1 MNNSENVIADMIVE
15 QLKTMDVDGETMQYI
30 LNKVGME
37 DQMHRQLV
45 MTMPT
50 EKTLELL
57 DEKKDLEDARFMCDN
72 CGGGFKR
79 KEMVFGDDNDLCED
93 CSK

>member
-1 MNNSENVIADMIVE
+1 MNEDKFQQSLDIID
-15 QLKTMDVDGETMQYI
+15 QLLLNDVDGETMQYI
-30 LNKVGME
+30 LSKIGMD

-57 DEKKDLEDARFMCDN
+57 KEKKDLEN
-72 CGGGFKR
+72 
-79 KEMVFGDDNDLCED
+79 
-93 CSK
+93 

>member
-1 MNNSENVIADMIVE
+1 MNNSQNVIADMIVE
-15 QLKTMDVDGETMQYI
+15 QLKAMEVDGETMQYI
-30 LNKVGME
+30 LNKVGMD

-57 DEKKDLEDARFMCDN
+57 KEKKDLED
-72 CGGGFKR
+72 
-79 KEMVFGDDNDLCED
+79 
-93 CSK
+93 